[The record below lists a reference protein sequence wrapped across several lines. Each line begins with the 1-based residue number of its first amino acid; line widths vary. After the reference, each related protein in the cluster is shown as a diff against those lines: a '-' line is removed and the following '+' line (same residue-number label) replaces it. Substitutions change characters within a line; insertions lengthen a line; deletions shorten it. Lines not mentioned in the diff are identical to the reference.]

1 MKSNKDT
8 ADMFLKYITESELC
22 EFVHIYFD
30 NICYYW
36 EEEAQEHTII
46 YNIEAPVPSDKY
58 SICIKI
64 DLEVIYKLNNDL
76 FVDKIESLERGFK
89 YLGLEY
95 EKYDIL
101 TFCII

>member
-8 ADMFLKYITESELC
+8 ADMLLKYITESELC

-64 DLEVIYKLNNDL
+64 DLEATYKLSNDL
-76 FVDKIESLERGFK
+76 LEKKIESLESGFK
-89 YLGLEY
+89 CLGLEY
-95 EKYDIL
+95 KKNDIL